1 MHRSILTLLVKP
13 KDFFNNFNAEPQSL
27 EIPTLFV
34 LTGGLIGAVSAYMI
48 AGLTGAMMSGIMPGM
63 EFITVVIA
71 AVSAIIGVFI
81 FWGIITGIFF
91 IISKLF
97 KGTGTFG
104 RSLEVVGY
112 GYLPQVFGALIT
124 AIVAVLFVPAVRV
137 PTLSKS
143 ALENPASIQAAVT
156 ALMQDPAMVMI
167 QQVTVLVSVIFL
179 LWSAYIWIY
188 GIKEVREISLRDAAI
203 TVGVPVLL
211 YVIYLIVSIILTPGR
226 V

>member
-124 AIVAVLFVPAVRV
+124 AIVAVLYVPAVRV

>member
-81 FWGIITGIFF
+81 FWGIFTGIFF

-124 AIVAVLFVPAVRV
+124 AIVAVLYVPAVRV

-167 QQVTVLVSVIFL
+167 QQITIVVSVIFL

-188 GIKEVREISLRDAAI
+188 VIKEVREISLRDAAI